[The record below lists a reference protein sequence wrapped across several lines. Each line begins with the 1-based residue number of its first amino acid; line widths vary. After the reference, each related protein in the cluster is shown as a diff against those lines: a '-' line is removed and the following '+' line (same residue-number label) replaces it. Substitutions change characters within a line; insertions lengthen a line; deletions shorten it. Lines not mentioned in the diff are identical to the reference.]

1 MNTQNII
8 WEIQKGSPTNA
19 ILNDIIEEHLT
30 RNTFMQ
36 KMYDE
41 YKGNVPVKHREY
53 DYNSKTKIDRKL
65 ANDYRGYIVDT
76 LTGYTFGTPVSYSI
90 DKDQYDIDTNY
101 EKVTEKLKL
110 FIRNNS
116 ISDIDAETAKKASIC
131 GYGARLLYIDNDG
144 LVRLMNINPWECVFV
159 NNYSKDEPEFALRYY
174 KLEYRNADN
183 SIEYN
188 IYAEW
193 YDKEYVE
200 DFVQENGVFF
210 PVKDSRKKHM
220 FNGVPLIEFPNNA
233 ERMGDFEKVRELI
246 DSYDILLSDTQS
258 ELEEQRLAYLVFSG
272 AQIDRATMEE
282 AKKTGAFS
290 LPDPQDT
297 VRYLVKNL
305 SDTVI
310 QNHKATLRENIHKF
324 SKTVDMSDE
333 KFSGAS
339 QSGESRKWK
348 LLAMENLAVIKERKF
363 SKSVRN
369 MFRMIEEVWI
379 DKLDPIIPASIM
391 WNLTRNLPIELTQEA
406 TLLTMLNGVISNKTR
421 LGLASFIDDAE
432 SEITLMQED
441 MDLVPSRPLVDEEVE
456 EKENE
461 PQE

>member
-1 MNTQNII
+1 
-8 WEIQKGSPTNA
+8 
-19 ILNDIIEEHLT
+19 
-30 RNTFMQ
+30 
-36 KMYDE
+36 
-41 YKGNVPVKHREY
+41 
-53 DYNSKTKIDRKL
+53 
-65 ANDYRGYIVDT
+65 
-76 LTGYTFGTPVSYSI
+76 
-90 DKDQYDIDTNY
+90 
-101 EKVTEKLKL
+101 
-110 FIRNNS
+110 
-116 ISDIDAETAKKASIC
+116 
-131 GYGARLLYIDNDG
+131 
-144 LVRLMNINPWECVFV
+144 
-159 NNYSKDEPEFALRYY
+159 
-174 KLEYRNADN
+174 
-183 SIEYN
+183 
-188 IYAEW
+188 
-193 YDKEYVE
+193 
-200 DFVQENGVFF
+200 
-210 PVKDSRKKHM
+210 M

-297 VRYLVKNL
+297 VTYLVKNL